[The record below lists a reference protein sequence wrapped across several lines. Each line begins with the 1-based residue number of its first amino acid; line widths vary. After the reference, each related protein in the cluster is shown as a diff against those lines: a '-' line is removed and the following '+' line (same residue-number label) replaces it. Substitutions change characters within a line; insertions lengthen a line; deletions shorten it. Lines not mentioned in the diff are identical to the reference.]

1 MKGKVVMS
9 FFKGAFELLVKDF
22 LMGVLLKTSGDIL
35 AKFVEKTPWAVIL
48 ERLLTRLL
56 VACLKWLSRLSTNEV
71 WVDTVNDL
79 LKLLKEKGLKEAEPI
94 PEEPGVNKK

>member
-1 MKGKVVMS
+1 MSKAALS
-9 FFKGAFELLVKDF
+9 FFKGMLELVFKDF
-22 LMGVLLKTSGDIL
+22 LVGVLAATTKDIL
-35 AKFVEKTPWAVIL
+35 VKFVEKTPWTVIL
-48 ERLLTRLL
+48 ERLLTRTL

-79 LKLLKEKGLKEAEPI
+79 LKVLQEKGLKEACPI